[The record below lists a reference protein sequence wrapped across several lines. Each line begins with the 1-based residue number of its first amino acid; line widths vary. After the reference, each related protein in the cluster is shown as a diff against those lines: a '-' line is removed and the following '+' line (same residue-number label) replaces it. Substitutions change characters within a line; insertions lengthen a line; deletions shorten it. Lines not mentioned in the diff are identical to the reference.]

1 MNKMNRHSTRQHG
14 LSLIELLIASAIG
27 LFLVLGV
34 VEVFVNARVLRAEV
48 NARQAM
54 QEGARVA
61 MSFIGDELRMSGYLG
76 CFGSLGNRPLN
87 ILLSSP
93 PASFQP
99 WFGVQGW
106 EASGTDW
113 GAHIGPAAD
122 LALIDVVEGG
132 WEVAQAGH
140 VLPSMSALP
149 TSDLIRTWAVA
160 GVPSPV
166 VSVSTA
172 PLEYAVSSVTD
183 IRAGDMVLVSDC
195 ARADIVQACELQA
208 IPDTEQML
216 LRASQSCS
224 PGNRRDAVPLTTAS
238 TAAPAE
244 AMRVQA
250 TLFYVGRRGGV
261 TANPPALFRRTLDDS
276 GGLAAAEEI
285 IEGVESLQLLYGVD
299 SGAAASG
306 QVGAYLSA
314 SEVTDF
320 SRVVSVRVNLLMV
333 SVGFASSGLRHD
345 YNYHGAEYSGALSP
359 NDGRLR
365 QSFEMTFHLRN
376 RALGL

>member
-195 ARADIVQACELQA
+195 VRADIVQACELQA
-208 IPDTEQML
+208 IPDTEQVL

-250 TLFYVGRRGGV
+250 TLFYVGRRG
-261 TANPPALFRRTLDDS
+261 ASRRTRRLCFVEHS
-276 GGLAAAEEI
+276 MTAA
-285 IEGVESLQLLYGVD
+285 GSLRQRK
-299 SGAAASG
+299 S
-306 QVGAYLSA
+306 
-314 SEVTDF
+314 
-320 SRVVSVRVNLLMV
+320 SRVWKACSC
-333 SVGFASSGLRHD
+333 STG
-345 YNYHGAEYSGALSP
+345 
-359 NDGRLR
+359 
-365 QSFEMTFHLRN
+365 
-376 RALGL
+376 

>member
-1 MNKMNRHSTRQHG
+1 MKKRSPRLTRQLG
-14 LSLIELLIASAIG
+14 LSLVELLIASALG
-27 LFLVLGV
+27 LFLILGV
-34 VEVFVNARVLRAEV
+34 VEVFVTARTLQAEV
-48 NARQAM
+48 NARQSM
-54 QEGARVA
+54 QEGARIA

-76 CFGSLGNRPLN
+76 CFGSLGDRQLN
-87 ILLSSP
+87 VLLNSP

-99 WFGVQGW
+99 GFGVQGW
-106 EASGTDW
+106 EALGTEW
-113 GAHIGPAAD
+113 GAHIEPAAD
-122 LALIDVVEGG
+122 LALEEVNAGG

-140 VLPSMSALP
+140 VLPSLSALP
-149 TSDLIRTWAVA
+149 TSDLIRTWGIA

-166 VSVSTA
+166 MSVNTG

-183 IRAGDMVLVSDC
+183 IRVGDMVLVSDC

-208 IPDTEQML
+208 MPESGQVLIK
-216 LRASQSCS
+216 ASQSCS
-224 PGNRRDAVPLTTAS
+224 PGNRSDAVPLTAAS
-238 TAAPAE
+238 GAAPAE
-244 AMRVQA
+244 AMRLQA
-250 TLFYVGRRGGV
+250 TLFFVGRRGGLS
-261 TANPPALFRRTLDDS
+261 ANPPALFRRTLDES
-276 GGLAAAEEI
+276 GGVAAAEEI

-299 SGAAASG
+299 TGLSAAG

-320 SRVVSVRVNLLMV
+320 SRVISVRVSLLMV
-333 SVGFASSGLRHD
+333 SVGFARSGLRHD
-345 YNYHGAEYSGALSP
+345 YDFHGAEYSGTLSP